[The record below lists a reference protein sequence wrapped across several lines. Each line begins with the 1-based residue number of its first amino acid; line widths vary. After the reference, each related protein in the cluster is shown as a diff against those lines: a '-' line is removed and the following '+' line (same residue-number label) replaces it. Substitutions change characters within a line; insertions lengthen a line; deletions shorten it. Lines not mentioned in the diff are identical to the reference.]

1 MDIGLIATQI
11 VAFLFALSF
20 HEAAHAWSADRLGD
34 PTARRLGRV
43 TMNPLAHIDPFM
55 TVLFPA
61 LMIFAG
67 LPPFGAAKP
76 VPVDTGNLAN
86 PRRDH
91 AWIAAAGPLSNLL
104 LAIPCVILLR
114 VALADGFPFSVMPE
128 SIADPVASLLLW
140 SLQVNL
146 LLAAFNMLP
155 IPPLDGSWIVAN
167 FLTGPAEQMYRSLQ
181 PYGFFILMLLIWSG
195 MLGQFLVPVL
205 RFGQML
211 VLL

>member
-1 MDIGLIATQI
+1 MDIGLIATQV

-20 HEAAHAWSADRLGD
+20 HEAAHAWTADRFGD
-34 PTARRLGRV
+34 PTARMLGRV
-43 TMNPLAHIDPFM
+43 TMNPLSHIDPFM

-61 LMIFAG
+61 LMIMAG

-76 VPVDTGNLAN
+76 VPVNTRNLAN

-91 AWIAAAGPLSNLL
+91 AWIAAAGPISNIL
-104 LAIPCVILLR
+104 LAIPCILLLR
-114 VALADGFPFSVMPE
+114 LALAGGLPFSVLPT
-128 SIADPVASLLLW
+128 SIADPLASLLLW

-155 IPPLDGSWIVAN
+155 VPPLDGSWILSS
-167 FLTGPAEQMYRSLQ
+167 FLRGSAEQMYRSLQ
-181 PYGFFILMLLIWSG
+181 PYGFLILMALIWSG
-195 MLGQFLVPVL
+195 VLNHFLVPVL